1 MWCWL
6 LFKICPIR
14 LDFMSLQ
21 DFNVIDYFGGFLSVL
36 QIKDSAET
44 RRHFSQHYIWTSKKS
59 LPWKWKYG
67 FSFTPECLNKGQL
80 EFSHGFYFKLYLSGI
95 RHCLIPILVY
105 SFDFVPF
112 SPFASLLVIS
122 TLVYSFWGLFFFR
135 LPDKFP
141 EESRV
146 LVVDPMLATGTILM
160 AGAPTIM
167 FSDGIILWLGGGG
180 GWGWAMA
187 PLNFLYINEN

>member
-1 MWCWL
+1 M
-6 LFKICPIR
+6 
-14 LDFMSLQ
+14 
-21 DFNVIDYFGGFLSVL
+21 
-36 QIKDSAET
+36 

-67 FSFTPECLNKGQL
+67 FSFTPECLNEGQL
-80 EFSHGFYFKLYLSGI
+80 EFSHCFYFKLYLSGI
-95 RHCLIPILVY
+95 RHYLIPILVY

-122 TLVYSFWGLFFFR
+122 ALVYSFWGLFFFR
-135 LPDKFP
+135 LPNKFP

-167 FSDGIILWLGGGG
+167 FSDGIILWQGQ
-180 GWGWAMA
+180 WPPWIFYTSMKTKK
-187 PLNFLYINEN
+187 